1 MCVSSSLFCLVF
13 GDDYGCWWWVVTS
26 TICFICL
33 YDDPNN
39 MNLIRI
45 EGSRARLEIVC
56 RVIYAHPDFTYYFS
70 YSINENGLWPKLIAA
85 HAIARRDW
93 IALYFFVEN
102 FADPLDLKLNRIF
115 GHRLALLIRSPL
127 CMWSRPLVHGHT
139 FERKKKKN
147 KRSDMEIKCIN
158 TNHDQCVFASG
169 EREKWSR
176 GGGRQKTRSEKC
188 HIYYSNLIVSKNV
201 FHVQPFDKDK
211 IHSTTILPEVMP
223 ARHSPCIWII
233 LFPLFRQQCMAV
245 LCQNPNDLC
254 SLAWH
259 WRARCECGNGFVT
272 FWAQLMHSSIQYT
285 YK

>member
-139 FERKKKKN
+139 FERKKKKQTKWHGN
-147 KRSDMEIKCIN
+147 KMYKHQPWPVCVRIGRKRKMIARWGQAKN
-158 TNHDQCVFASG
+158 TVG
-169 EREKWSR
+169 K
-176 GGGRQKTRSEKC
+176 
-188 HIYYSNLIVSKNV
+188 VS
-201 FHVQPFDKDK
+201 H
-211 IHSTTILPEVMP
+211 
-223 ARHSPCIWII
+223 I
-233 LFPLFRQQCMAV
+233 LFKSNSF
-245 LCQNPNDLC
+245 
-254 SLAWH
+254 
-259 WRARCECGNGFVT
+259 
-272 FWAQLMHSSIQYT
+272 
-285 YK
+285 